1 MKLTSA
7 FGDRDS
13 GQDVPV
19 LAKALRV
26 VGVVTMGSIGLNL
39 VLVGV
44 VVSLLPLREVVPY
57 FLEISPAVDATV
69 RLVKA
74 SQESELDWARAERAW
89 ARQYVEIAEGVVPDN
104 AVMAERVRAPGPGN
118 RGGWLARRST
128 GPVYQAWRT
137 RMEQFVNGALQ
148 RRLTRVVTIEEPI
161 ERPAP
166 GVYTISFRTHDSEAG
181 REGLPQRWRVTLRV
195 AYAQRVELKHEPEKS
210 SMVDEIFGF
219 TVVGYEYARL

>member
-1 MKLTSA
+1 MKLTDA

-26 VGVVTMGSIGLNL
+26 IGVVAMGSIGLNL
-39 VLVGV
+39 VLGGV
-44 VVSLLPLREVVPY
+44 IASMMPLREVVPY

-74 SQESELDWARAERAW
+74 SQTSELDWARAERAW
-89 ARQYVEIAEGVVPDN
+89 VRQYVEVAESVVADGV
-104 AVMAERVRAPGPGN
+104 VMAERVRPPGNGN

-128 GPVYQAWRT
+128 GPVYQAWRV
-137 RMEQFVNGALQ
+137 RMEQFVKGALQ
-148 RRLTRVVTIEEPI
+148 RRLTRVVAIEEPI
-161 ERPAP
+161 EQPAP

-181 REGLPQRWRVTLRV
+181 REGPPQRWRVTLRV
-195 AYAQRVELKHEPEKS
+195 AYAQQVELKDEPEKS

-219 TVVGYEYARL
+219 TVVGYEYAKL